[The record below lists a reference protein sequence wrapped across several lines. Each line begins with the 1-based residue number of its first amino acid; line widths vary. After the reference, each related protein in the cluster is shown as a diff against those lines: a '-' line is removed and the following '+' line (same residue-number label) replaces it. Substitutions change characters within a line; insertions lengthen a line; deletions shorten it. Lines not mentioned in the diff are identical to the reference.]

1 MLTVYLDT
9 SDYSELYREN
19 LSYEMLSIRDKLFEF
34 VDHKKIRV
42 CFSFLVFFELMQDF
56 NEVQFDDRLKRIK
69 FLQRLCESNNFPFFA
84 DLLDGLSNNSERA
97 WIPRELTE
105 NLEGNIN
112 SPELFFEHWFIKC
125 ENQNPIK
132 FVLQNA
138 VNQMR
143 SVIDK
148 LQMMLKEIKAKEDED
163 KNKVK
168 KIRAAEKA
176 LHESMKND
184 DPTVIPQKI
193 KLLPTPNVSLEINS
207 ITNPYELES
216 FSPDFQK
223 LIWEFIKAFVAF
235 NGERNF
241 QDSDVADL
249 MHALY
254 IPHCDLWRGDR
265 SFSNLLLKSEL
276 NFKSKIVPSLREL
289 PARIESAL
297 KLD

>member
-9 SDYSELYREN
+9 SDYSELYRDN
-19 LSYEMLSIRDKLFEF
+19 LSNEMLSIRDKLFEF

-56 NEVQFDDRLKRIK
+56 NDVQLDDRLKRIK
-69 FLQRLCESNNFPFFA
+69 FVQRLCESNNFPFFA
-84 DLLDGLSNNSERA
+84 DLLDGSSNNSEEA

-112 SPELFFEHWFIKC
+112 SPELFFEYWFIKC
-125 ENQNPIK
+125 KNKNPIK

-148 LQMMLKEIKAKEDED
+148 LQKMLKEIKAQEAED
-163 KNKVK
+163 KNRVI

-176 LHESMKND
+176 LHESMKSG

-193 KLLPTPNVSLEINS
+193 KLPPTPSISLEINS
-207 ITNPYELES
+207 ITNPYEPES
-216 FSPDFQK
+216 FSPDFLK

-235 NGERNF
+235 NGQRNF
-241 QDSDVADL
+241 HDSDVADL

-254 IPHCDLWRGDR
+254 LPHSDLWRGDR
-265 SFSNLLLKSEL
+265 TFSNLLLNSEL
-276 NFKSKIVPSLREL
+276 DFKSKIVPSLRGL
-289 PARIESAL
+289 PSRIENML
-297 KLD
+297 NQ